1 MGSEPIVMHY
11 WGDNATSPCGR
22 YVASAYSTN
31 GHGYT
36 SNWTEVDCPACL
48 AENSRTSGTKP
59 EEPSYMMFART
70 NVRMN
75 EMSSPRVVKLLIER
89 IDALTAQ
96 LDNLKE
102 NQ

>member
-1 MGSEPIVMHY
+1 MKSEPIVMHY
-11 WGDNATSPCGR
+11 WGSNATSPCGR
-22 YVASAYSTN
+22 YVTSVYSTN

-36 SNWTEVDCPACL
+36 SNWAEVDCQKCL
-48 AENSRTSGTKP
+48 AENSRTSGTK

-96 LDNLKE
+96 LDTLKE